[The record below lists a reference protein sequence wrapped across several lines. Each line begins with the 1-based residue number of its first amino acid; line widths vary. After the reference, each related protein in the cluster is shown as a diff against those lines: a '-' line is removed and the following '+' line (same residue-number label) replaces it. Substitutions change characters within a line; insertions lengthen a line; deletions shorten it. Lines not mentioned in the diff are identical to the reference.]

1 MTIREWNNI
10 RKSSI
15 RSQKAIG
22 ILDLQTAGNITPT
35 SMVST
40 IEELPHALSTWRKKS
55 GYNDREVFVRTCPVT
70 PRHGVIDSTKIDMHN
85 FLNEAWKMQRI
96 MREHE
101 PDGCFVIQQLLDA
114 HASAVLSP
122 SQRYIIIGRGTDGI
136 TAGHG
141 ETITLD
147 LHSTFVKDLMYRLG
161 NTNAVYD
168 NDNYE
173 IELVSTRFTKDVPV
187 IDVPILHHTNDFDG
201 ASKTFFTQ
209 VRKAG
214 EHIQIEPP
222 PKGVDINGFIT
233 DGVVVVNNL
242 YTANGLENM
251 QWLEENITPEKCP
264 EGFVVAEPNG
274 SLLSHI
280 AAHCR
285 GAKVPYIVGNVEVGE
300 RWVEPANGWVVK
312 DQDGNFKPNPY
323 NPADYF
329 TEFMEGVD
337 FGNKF
342 YCKQFSWLATYFH
355 QFQARPLQNPK
366 EVAFFAGIFAA
377 WIVKATFSISV
388 GEMRHANRRKNSA
401 TITHSVFL
409 HHVIG
414 KDNLFVMGSDSSDN
428 GVTESRKHY
437 YLPAEIGTFDW
448 SQVADILDF
457 CRISFRVGWE
467 SSYGGTK
474 YAETCDL
481 GKECAVWLN
490 ILEKVL
496 IDNDD
501 QQYHKL
507 SPLLVAINKLENAQH
522 NTGHFFNKFTNKR
535 SFDMGTTGVEHIDDA
550 FMLYEIVRY
559 IRHKKEIEHNTKV
572 EHHDLTNAVRIIEA
586 KPTWLRNNLYK
597 NKTEEPETDSLRDLF
612 YGLNIVDHRR
622 HPKGK
627 YGSIYSSD
635 FIQCGESD
643 CHTCKEHEMYWSE
656 ENWAKDIP
664 SPQPEKKEDY
674 DVYLVEKDLSRIK
687 KLENAVWKALAE
699 QFGSNKLDGDM
710 NV

>member
-1 MTIREWNNI
+1 MIIKEWNNA

-22 ILDLQTAGNITPT
+22 ILDLQQTGRRTPT
-35 SMVST
+35 SMVSS
-40 IEELPHALSTWRKKS
+40 IEELPHALSQWRKNK
-55 GYNDREVFVRTCPVT
+55 NTREVFVRTCPVT
-70 PRHGVIDSTKIDMHN
+70 PRHGVIDSTKIDMHH
-85 FLNEAWKMQRI
+85 FLNEAWRMQRI

-101 PDGCFVIQQLLDA
+101 PDGCFVIQELLDA

-122 SQRYIIIGRGTDGI
+122 QQRYIIVGGGTDGI

-147 LHSTFVKDLMYRLG
+147 LYHGFVNDFLYRLC
-161 NTNAVYD
+161 NINPTYEQ
-168 NDNYE
+168 DNYE
-173 IELVSTRFTKDVPV
+173 VELVSTRFAKDIPVVDVPN
-187 IDVPILHHTNDFDG
+187 LHHTNDFDY
-201 ASKTFFTQ
+201 SDKTFFTQ

-214 EHIQIEPP
+214 AHIQIEAP

-300 RWVEPANGWVVK
+300 RWVEPASGWVVK
-312 DQDGNFKPNPY
+312 DQDGSFKPNPY

-342 YCKQFSWLATYFH
+342 YCKQFSWLAIYFH

-414 KDNLFVMGSDSSDN
+414 KDNLFKMTSSHN
-428 GVTESRKHY
+428 GITETRKHY

-457 CRISFRVGWE
+457 CRISFRTSWE

-507 SPLLVAINKLENAQH
+507 SPLLAAINKLENAQH

-535 SFDMGTTGVEHIDDA
+535 SFDTATKGIDELNDA

-559 IRHKKEIEHNTKV
+559 IRHKKKIEHNTKV
-572 EHHDLTNAVRIIEA
+572 EHHDLTNAIRIIEA

-656 ENWAKDIP
+656 DNWAKDIP

-674 DVYLVEKDLSRIK
+674 DVYLVEKEEK
-687 KLENAVWKALAE
+687 
-699 QFGSNKLDGDM
+699 
-710 NV
+710 

>member
-1 MTIREWNNI
+1 MTITKWNNE

-22 ILDLQTAGNITPT
+22 ILDLQRTGKKTPT

-40 IEELPHALSTWRKKS
+40 IEELPHALSTWRKNS
-55 GYNDREVFVRTCPVT
+55 GHNTREVFVRTCPVT
-70 PRHGVIDSTKIDMHN
+70 PRHGVIDSTKIDMHH
-85 FLNEAWKMQRI
+85 FLNEAWRMQRI

-101 PDGCFVIQQLLDA
+101 PDGCFVIQELLDA

-122 SQRYIIIGRGTDGI
+122 QQRYIIVGGGTDGI

-147 LHSTFVKDLMYRLG
+147 LYHGFVNDFLYRLRDI
-161 NTNAVYD
+161 NPAYEQ
-168 NDNYE
+168 DNYE
-173 IELVSTRFTKDVPV
+173 IELVSTRFVNGAPI
-187 IDVPILHHTNDFDG
+187 IDVPSLRHTNDFDYTG
-201 ASKTFFTQ
+201 KTFYTQ

-214 EHIQIEPP
+214 DHIQIEAPP
-222 PKGVDINGFIT
+222 EGVEINGFIT
-233 DGVVVVNNL
+233 EGVVVVNNL

-300 RWVEPANGWVVK
+300 RWVEPASGWVVK
-312 DQDGNFKPNPY
+312 DQDGSFKPNPY

-388 GEMRHANRRKNSA
+388 GEMRHANRRKNNA
-401 TITHSVFL
+401 TITNSVFL

-414 KDNLFVMGSDSSDN
+414 KDNLFKMTSESKV
-428 GVTESRKHY
+428 VTETRKHY

-457 CRISFRVGWE
+457 CRISFRSGWE

-474 YAETCDL
+474 YGETCDL
-481 GKECAVWLN
+481 GKECAVWLS

-496 IDNDD
+496 IGNDD

-507 SPLLVAINKLENAQH
+507 SPLLAAINKLENAQH

-535 SFDMGTTGVEHIDDA
+535 SFDMATKGIDELNDA

-559 IRHKKEIEHNTKV
+559 IRHKRNIQNNIKV
-572 EHHDLTNAVRIIEA
+572 EHHDLTNAVRIIQA
-586 KPTWLRNNLYK
+586 KPNWLKNNLYK
-597 NKTEEPETDSLRDLF
+597 NKTEEPEPNSLRSLF
-612 YGLNIVDHRR
+612 YDLIIADKRR
-622 HPKGK
+622 HPNGK
-627 YGSIYSSD
+627 YGSIHSSD
-635 FIQCGESD
+635 FIKCGDSN
-643 CHTCKEHEMYWSE
+643 CHTCEEHEMYWSE
-656 ENWAKDIP
+656 DEPEKKEEDGYIFPEMHWSKDDWPKGIP
-664 SPQPEKKEDY
+664 SPQPEKKEEY
-674 DVYLVEKDLSRIK
+674 DVYLVE
-687 KLENAVWKALAE
+687 N
-699 QFGSNKLDGDM
+699 
-710 NV
+710 

>member
-1 MTIREWNNI
+1 MKEWNDA

-22 ILDLQTAGNITPT
+22 ILDLQTTGRNTPT
-35 SMVST
+35 SMVSS
-40 IEELPHALSTWRKKS
+40 IDELPHALSTWRKNK
-55 GYNDREVFVRTCPVT
+55 NTREVFVRTCPVT
-70 PRHGVIDSTKIDMHN
+70 PRHGVIDSTKLDMHH
-85 FLNEAWKMQRI
+85 FLNEAWRMQRI
-96 MREHE
+96 MRENE
-101 PDGCFVIQQLLDA
+101 PEGCFVIQQLLNG

-122 SQRYIIIGRGTDGI
+122 NQRYIIIGKGTDGI

-147 LHSTFVKDLMYRLG
+147 LYKGFVDELMYRLRAS
-161 NTNAVYD
+161 NPVYN

-173 IELVSTRFTKDVPV
+173 IELVSTRFVNDVPV
-187 IDVPILHHTNDFDG
+187 INVPYLHHDNDFNY
-201 ASKTFFTQ
+201 SQKTFYTQ
-209 VRKAG
+209 VRKADD
-214 EHIQIEPP
+214 HIQIEAP

-285 GAKVPYIVGNVEVGE
+285 GAKVPYIVGNVEIGE
-300 RWVEPANGWVVK
+300 RWVEPASGWVVK

-342 YCKQFSWLATYFH
+342 YCKQFSWLAIYFH

-388 GEMRHANRRKNSA
+388 GEMRHAHRRKNNS
-401 TITHSVFL
+401 TITNSVFL

-414 KDNLFVMGSDSSDN
+414 KDKLYKITSEKNT
-428 GVTESRKHY
+428 GVTETRKHY
-437 YLPAEIGTFDW
+437 YLPAGLGTFDW
-448 SQVADILDF
+448 SQVADILDY
-457 CRISFRVGWE
+457 CRIGFKSGWE
-467 SSYGGTK
+467 SSYGGKK
-474 YAETCDL
+474 YAETSDL
-481 GKECAVWLN
+481 GKECAVWLS

-501 QQYHKL
+501 QQYNKL
-507 SPLLVAINKLENAQH
+507 SALLTAINKLENAQH

-535 SFDMGTTGVEHIDDA
+535 SFDMATKGIEELNDA

-559 IRHKKEIEHNTKV
+559 IRHKRNIQNNIKV
-572 EHHDLTNAVRIIEA
+572 KLHDLTNAVKIVQA

-597 NKTEEPETDSLRDLF
+597 NKTEEPKPDSLRSLF
-612 YGLNIVDHRR
+612 YGLTIVDKRR

-635 FIQCGESD
+635 FIKCGDSD
-643 CHTCKEHEMYWSE
+643 CHTCKEHEIYWAEDDAAAVELSPE
-656 ENWAKDIP
+656 P
-664 SPQPEKKEDY
+664 TPQPEKKESY
-674 DVYLVEKDLSRIK
+674 DVYLDRKEEK
-687 KLENAVWKALAE
+687 
-699 QFGSNKLDGDM
+699 
-710 NV
+710 

>member
-1 MTIREWNNI
+1 MTIKEWNDA

-22 ILDLQTAGNITPT
+22 ILDLTKIGVNAPIDLELNAPT
-35 SMVST
+35 SMVSS
-40 IEELPHALSTWRKKS
+40 IDELPHALSLWRKKM
-55 GYNDREVFVRTCPVT
+55 GTMKDAFVRTCPVT
-70 PRHGVIDSTKIDMHN
+70 PRHGVIDSVKVDIKN
-85 FLNEAWKMQRI
+85 FLNQAWRMQRI

-101 PDGCFVIQQLLDA
+101 PDGCFVIQELLDG

-122 SQRYIIIGRGTDGI
+122 QQRYIIVGVGTDGI

-147 LHSTFVKDLMYRLG
+147 LDKEFVDDFLYRLKH
-161 NTNAVYD
+161 TNPVYLQ
-168 NDNYE
+168 NNYE
-173 IELVSTRFTKDVPV
+173 IELVSTRFINDVSV
-187 IDVPILHHTNDFDG
+187 IDVPNLHHKNDFDYTG
-201 ASKTFFTQ
+201 KTFYTQ

-214 EHIQIEPP
+214 DHIQIESP

-233 DGVVVVNNL
+233 EGVVVVNNL

-300 RWVEPANGWVVK
+300 RWVEPASGWVVK

-342 YCKQFSWLATYFH
+342 YCKQFSWLAIYFH

-388 GEMRHANRRKNSA
+388 GEMRHAHNRKSNS
-401 TITHSVFL
+401 TITNSVFL

-414 KDNLFVMGSDSSDN
+414 KDNLFKITSSPN
-428 GVTESRKHY
+428 GVTETRKHY

-448 SQVADILDF
+448 GQVADVLDY
-457 CRISFRVGWE
+457 CRINFRSGWE
-467 SSYGGTK
+467 SSYGGK
-474 YAETCDL
+474 LYGETCDL

-507 SPLLVAINKLENAQH
+507 SPLLAAINKLENAQH

-535 SFDMGTTGVEHIDDA
+535 SFDIATKGIEELNDA

-559 IRHKKEIEHNTKV
+559 IRHRRNIQNNIKV
-572 EHHDLTNAVRIIEA
+572 KRHDLTNAIRVTKA
-586 KPTWLRNNLYK
+586 KPTWLKNNLYR
-597 NKTEEPETDSLRDLF
+597 NKTEEPKPDSLRSLF
-612 YGLNIVDHRR
+612 YDLIITDKRR

-635 FIQCGESD
+635 FIRCGDSD
-643 CHTCKEHEMYWSE
+643 CHTCNEHEMYWAE
-656 ENWAKDIP
+656 DEPEPEPEPEKPKWVLEFDE
-664 SPQPEKKEDY
+664 PEKKESY
-674 DVYLVEKDLSRIK
+674 DVYLVRKEEK
-687 KLENAVWKALAE
+687 
-699 QFGSNKLDGDM
+699 
-710 NV
+710 

>member
-1 MTIREWNNI
+1 MTIREWNNA

-22 ILDLQTAGNITPT
+22 IFDLQTTGRNTPT
-35 SMVST
+35 SMVSS
-40 IEELPHALSTWRKKS
+40 IDELPHALSTWRKKI
-55 GYNDREVFVRTCPVT
+55 GTKNDVFVRTCPVT
-70 PRHGVIDSTKIDMHN
+70 PRHGVIDSVRVDVKN
-85 FLNEAWKMQRI
+85 FLNQAWRMQRI

-101 PDGCFVIQQLLDA
+101 PEGCFVIQELLDA

-122 SQRYIIIGRGTDGI
+122 QQRYIIVGGGTDGI

-147 LHSTFVKDLMYRLG
+147 LDKEFVYELMSRLRAS
-161 NTNAVYD
+161 NPVYAH
-168 NDNYE
+168 DNYE
-173 IELVSTRFTKDVPV
+173 IELVSTRFVNDVPV
-187 IDVPILHHTNDFDG
+187 IDVPNLHHMNGFDYTG
-201 ASKTFFTQ
+201 KTFYTQ

-214 EHIQIEPP
+214 DHIQIEAP

-233 DGVVVVNNL
+233 EGVVVVNNL

-285 GAKVPYIVGNVEVGE
+285 GAKVPYIVGNVEIGE
-300 RWVEPANGWVVK
+300 RWVEPASGWVVK

-388 GEMRHANRRKNSA
+388 GEMRHANRRKKNA
-401 TITHSVFL
+401 TITNSVFL

-414 KDNLFVMGSDSSDN
+414 KDNLFWMTSESK
-428 GVTESRKHY
+428 GVTETRKDY

-457 CRISFRVGWE
+457 CRINFRSGWE
-467 SSYGGTK
+467 SSYGGKK
-474 YAETCDL
+474 YGETCDL
-481 GKECAVWLN
+481 GKECAVWLS

-507 SPLLVAINKLENAQH
+507 SPLLAAINKLENAQH
-522 NTGHFFNKFTNKR
+522 NNGHFFNKFTNKR
-535 SFDMGTTGVEHIDDA
+535 SFDMATKGIDELNDA

-559 IRHKKEIEHNTKV
+559 IRHKRNIQNNIKV
-572 EHHDLTNAVRIIEA
+572 EHHDLTNAVRIIQA
-586 KPTWLRNNLYK
+586 KPTWLKNNLYK
-597 NKTEEPETDSLRDLF
+597 NKTEEPEPNSLRSLF
-612 YGLNIVDHRR
+612 YDLIIADERR

-627 YGSIYSSD
+627 YGSIYSSE
-635 FIQCGESD
+635 FIKCGDSN
-643 CHTCKEHEMYWSE
+643 CHTCKEHEMFWSE
-656 ENWAKDIP
+656 DEPEKP
-664 SPQPEKKEDY
+664 EPEKKEEY
-674 DVYLVEKDLSRIK
+674 DVYLVE
-687 KLENAVWKALAE
+687 N
-699 QFGSNKLDGDM
+699 
-710 NV
+710 